1 MTLAVNLL
9 AARRV
14 EALRRRRRTRAWSL
28 TLAAY
33 VLAIF
38 AVWSGFAASMQMDSP
53 AKALADV
60 QVRLD
65 ARTTEQQSLTAEL
78 AKLRSQADLADAV
91 ADHPDWSLL
100 LRLIAGANGEAVAL
114 NRITLI
120 TTPAPSTVKGSDLPE
135 HGPWSLSMAGLAPS
149 QRAASEFVARLEAL
163 NLFAS
168 VTLTETRERAGVA
181 GDSPQV
187 DFAVVCTMTER
198 VPAGGR
204 P

>member
-14 EALRRRRRTRAWSL
+14 EALSRKRRTRAWSL
-28 TLAAY
+28 TLAMY
-33 VLAIF
+33 VLCIIG
-38 AVWSGFAASMQMDSP
+38 VWSGFAASMHAASP

-60 QVRLD
+60 QVQLD
-65 ARTTEQQSLTAEL
+65 ARTTEQQSITAEL

-100 LRLIAGANGEAVAL
+100 LRLIAGANGEAVGL
-114 NRITLI
+114 SRITLV
-120 TTPAPSTVKGSDLPE
+120 TTPAASTAKGSDLPE
-135 HGPWSLSMAGLAPS
+135 HGPWSVSIAGLAPS

-163 NLFAS
+163 RLFAS
-168 VTLTETRERAGVA
+168 VTLTETRERAGVE

-187 DFAVVCTMTER
+187 DFAVVCTLTER
-198 VPAGGR
+198 APAGGR